1 MTAPI
6 IPAAIMLEMILL
18 LSMSMNFYYLLPD
31 DLETPPPEDLVV
43 PDDLETVPPEGLYD
57 DELLDGVKLCREV
70 DALFLNVLLLFLFDE
85 LDVL

>member
-18 LSMSMNFYYLLPD
+18 LSMSMNFYCLLPD

-70 DALFLNVLLLFLFDE
+70 DALFLNVLPLFLLDE
-85 LDVL
+85 LEVL